1 MQPPEN
7 TADILIVGGGTSGA
21 ALAGILAR
29 DPHRTV
35 TLLEAGP
42 DYGPYGEGR
51 WPADLLDARH
61 LPESHGWGYADRAY
75 PAHTHPTVF
84 SRARVI
90 GGCSSHNGCVALLGH
105 RRDYDGWA
113 TIGNTGWD
121 WESVAPAFRRA
132 MAVLC
137 VRVPTDDELTP
148 FQAAFVR
155 AAVATG
161 LPLSRDLNDPDEDM
175 GVGVSPVNIVDGT
188 RWNSAFAYLDPIR
201 AQGNFTVVP
210 NVLADRVLVRGNR
223 AVGIEAII
231 GGVRQRFV
239 ADTIV
244 LAAGAYGT
252 PAILLR
258 SGIGPVGELGRSGIA
273 AVHHL
278 PGVGRGLTD
287 HPAVE
292 LRYRPS
298 LRLHDATSAFA
309 VDHWCPD
316 EQTLAKARSSLC
328 AEAFDLHLYSVAT
341 YLPGTDEYAFT
352 MVVSCMDPHGAGSV
366 RLAATDP
373 ANPAAAPRIDH
384 GYLSD
389 PAGHDAAVLRE
400 GIVMARA
407 VMAAAPWAWAEEC
420 TPGGAVVTRAAL
432 DQYVRQTV
440 GIYYHPACSCRMG
453 PETDTLAVV
462 SPQGALHGLDN
473 LFLCDASIFP
483 SLPRANTNLPAAMLA
498 EHLAP
503 MIGGDA

>member
-1 MQPPEN
+1 MQPTEN
-7 TADILIVGGGTSGA
+7 TAEVLIVGGGTSGA

-29 DPHRTV
+29 DPHRSV

-42 DYGPYGEGR
+42 DYGPLDGGQ
-51 WPADLLDARH
+51 WPADLLDAGH
-61 LPESHGWGYADRAY
+61 IPESHGWGYADRAY

-84 SRARVI
+84 GRACVI

-105 RRDYDGWA
+105 RHDYDGWA
-113 TIGNTGWD
+113 AMGNPGWD

-132 MAVLC
+132 MVAMR
-137 VRVPTDDELTP
+137 VRVPADDELTP
-148 FQAAFVR
+148 FHAAFVR
-155 AAVATG
+155 GAVATG
-161 LPLSRDLNDPDEDM
+161 LPPSRDLNDPDEDM
-175 GVGVSPVNIVDGT
+175 GVSASPVNIVDGV
-188 RWNSAFAYLDPIR
+188 RWNSAFAYLDPVR
-201 AQGNFTVVP
+201 AQGNLTVVP
-210 NVLADRVLVRGNR
+210 NALTDRVLVRGNR
-223 AVGIEAII
+223 TVGVEAII

-258 SGIGPVGELGRSGIA
+258 SGIGPVGELGQSGIA

-292 LRYRPS
+292 LDYRPA

-309 VDHWCPD
+309 ANDWCPD
-316 EQTLAKARSSLC
+316 EQALAKARSSVC
-328 AEAFDLHLYSVAT
+328 AEAFDLHLYSMTT
-341 YLPGTDEYAFT
+341 YLPGSDAYAFT
-352 MVVSCMDPHGAGSV
+352 VIVNCMDPHGAGRV
-366 RLAATDP
+366 RLTTSDP
-373 ANPAAAPRIDH
+373 TAAPRIDH

-389 PAGHDAAVLRE
+389 SEGHDGAVLRE
-400 GIVMARA
+400 GIVMARE
-407 VMAAAPWAWAEEC
+407 VMAAVPWAWAEERL
-420 TPGGAVVTRAAL
+420 PGGAAVTRAVL
-432 DQYVRQTV
+432 DEYVRNTV

-453 PETDTLAVV
+453 PETDTGAVV
-462 SPQGALHGLDN
+462 NPRGAVHGLDN

-483 SLPRANTNLPAAMLA
+483 ALPRANTNLPATMLA